1 MQPTKRVK
9 LRSSQGSFLMESS
22 AKLTLIRLSPRKTR
36 LVVDL
41 VRGKGIQEALNTLRF
56 LPQPSAKLIS
66 KLLRSA
72 VANAEQKGVSDVDT
86 LFVKTIYVDGGA
98 VLKRFVPRAM
108 GRASKIRK
116 PTSHI
121 AVTLSDSK

>member
-1 MQPTKRVK
+1 
-9 LRSSQGSFLMESS
+9 MESS
-22 AKLTLIRLSPRKTR
+22 AKLTSIRLSPRKTR

-41 VRGKGIQEALNTLRF
+41 VRGKGIQDALNSLRF
-56 LPQPSAKLIS
+56 MPQPSAKLVI

-72 VANAEQKGVSDVDT
+72 VANAEQKGVSDVDR
-86 LFVKTIYVDGGA
+86 LFVKTIFVDGGA

-121 AVTLSDSK
+121 TVTLSDSK

>member
-1 MQPTKRVK
+1 M
-9 LRSSQGSFLMESS
+9 
-22 AKLTLIRLSPRKTR
+22 LI
-36 LVVDL
+36 
-41 VRGKGIQEALNTLRF
+41 G
-56 LPQPSAKLIS
+56 
-66 KLLRSA
+66 
-72 VANAEQKGVSDVDT
+72 

>member
-1 MQPTKRVK
+1 
-9 LRSSQGSFLMESS
+9 MESS
-22 AKLTLIRLSPRKTR
+22 AKLTFARLSPRKTR

-41 VRGKGIQEALNTLRF
+41 VRGKKIQDALNTLKF
-56 LPQPSAKLIS
+56 MPNPSAKIVAT
-66 KLLRSA
+66 LLQSA
-72 VANAEQKGVSDVDT
+72 VSNAEQKGVSDVDR
-86 LFVKTIYVDGGA
+86 LFIKTIFVDGGA

-121 AVTLSDSK
+121 AVTLSDTK

>member
-1 MQPTKRVK
+1 
-9 LRSSQGSFLMESS
+9 MESS
-22 AKLTLIRLSPRKTR
+22 AKLTSIRLSPRKTR

-41 VRGKGIQEALNTLRF
+41 VRGKGIQDALNSLRF
-56 LPQPSAKLIS
+56 LPQPSAKLII

-72 VANAEQKGVSDVDT
+72 VANAEQKGVSDVDR
-86 LFVKTIYVDGGA
+86 LFVKKIFVDGGA

-121 AVTLSDSK
+121 SVTLSDSK